1 MMSVFL
7 VVLGIVGVR
16 RLGTDLFPD
25 VSFPFVTITC
35 VYPGAGP
42 SEIVATMARSF
53 RSRTEMESSNVL
65 AM

>member
-1 MMSVFL
+1 MTLSDVSIRRPVFTTMMSVFL
-7 VVLGIVGVR
+7 VVLGLVGVR

-42 SEIVATMARSF
+42 SSPP
-53 RSRTEMESSNVL
+53 
-65 AM
+65 